1 MRSIPIGFVKQ
12 SRQRCKNALARTPL
26 IFLAWEC
33 LPSLS
38 DAAGKK
44 HQKKVFGKSSL
55 MGIGLFSSKVTK
67 DLKYAKSTVEKTKE
81 KTSIDRLIDSFTI
94 NGNTLNAEILWCLKM
109 VVSQGSCN

>member
-12 SRQRCKNALARTPL
+12 SRQKCKNALARTPL

-44 HQKKVFGKSSL
+44 HQKKS
-55 MGIGLFSSKVTK
+55 IWKVI
-67 DLKYAKSTVEKTKE
+67 V
-81 KTSIDRLIDSFTI
+81 
-94 NGNTLNAEILWCLKM
+94 NGHWI
-109 VVSQGSCN
+109 VQ

>member
-1 MRSIPIGFVKQ
+1 MLNKADRSV
-12 SRQRCKNALARTPL
+12 RTPL

-33 LPSLS
+33 LRWLS

-44 HQKKVFGKSSL
+44 HQNKVSGKSSL
-55 MGIGLFSSKVTK
+55 MGIGLFRSKVTK
-67 DLKYAKSTVEKTKE
+67 DLKNASSTVEKTKE

>member
-1 MRSIPIGFVKQ
+1 MLNKADRSV
-12 SRQRCKNALARTPL
+12 RTPW
-26 IFLAWEC
+26 IFLVWEC
-33 LPSLS
+33 LPWLS

-44 HQKKVFGKSSL
+44 HQNKVSGKSSL
-55 MGIGLFSSKVTK
+55 MGIGLFRSKVTK
-67 DLKYAKSTVEKTKE
+67 DLKNASSTVEKTKE